1 MISLGHDFPGA
12 LVPSADAPHTTEVS
26 VRLSRMTLLSEDLTD
41 RLREANEEFT
51 RHYPGETGRRQPVH
65 TVYGG
70 AHLFKSDS
78 AKRLGSLAKRSLDQ
92 FAPDFLTFARAIELP
107 GSNELPESY
116 DEANDLITLLSEHP
130 DRARKEKKGAWLAQT
145 IYNRVVEKLQREP
158 VEDFRIDF
166 EDGYGNRPDDEEDRH
181 AVSAAAETA
190 EGSKSGTLPPFIG
203 IRIKPFNEELRARS
217 FRTLDI
223 FVSTLIDLNKGRL
236 PDNFVVTLPKITIPE
251 QVATLVALLKQ
262 LEQQA
267 ELPEGSLKFEMMIE
281 TTQSIINQRGQIN
294 LPLLLA
300 AAEGRCVA
308 AHFGT
313 YDYTAGCNI
322 TAAHQHMLHPACDFA
337 KNMMQVSFAGTGIWL
352 SDGAT
357 NIMPVAPHRFVEG
370 GEPLTTEQIEQ
381 NREVV
386 HRAWKLHY
394 DHIQHSL
401 TNAFY
406 QGWDLHPAQLPTRYA
421 AVYAFFLESL
431 EAASE
436 RLKNFVEKAAKAT
449 LVGDVFDDAATGQGL
464 LNYFLRAINCGAITE
479 DEAVELSGLTLPELR
494 SASFVKILKNR
505 QAL

>member
-1 MISLGHDFPGA
+1 MKAS
-12 LVPSADAPHTTEVS
+12 
-26 VRLSRMTLLSEDLTD
+26 LSEESLRDLTD
-41 RLREANEEFT
+41 RLRQANEAFAAI
-51 RHYPGETGRRQPVH
+51 YKGETGRRQPVH

-78 AKRLGSLAKRSLDQ
+78 ARRLGSLARRSLDQ
-92 FAPDFLTFARAIELP
+92 FAPDFLMFAKAIGLP
-107 GSNELPESY
+107 GADQLPESL
-116 DEANDLITLLSEHP
+116 DDANDLISILEASP
-130 DRARKEKKGAWLAQT
+130 DRMRRANKEAWLAHT
-145 IYNRVVEKLQREP
+145 IYKRVTEKLRHEP
-158 VEDFRIDF
+158 IEDFRIDF
-166 EDGYGNRPDDEEDRH
+166 EDGYGNRPDEEEDGH
-181 AVSAAAETA
+181 AVSAAAEVA
-190 EGSKSGTLPPFIG
+190 EGIKNGTLPPFIG

-217 FRTLDI
+217 IRTLDLFI
-223 FVSTLIDLNKGRL
+223 TTLVEQGGTL
-236 PDNFVVTLPKITIPE
+236 PENFVVTLPKITIPA
-251 QVATLVALLKQ
+251 QVSAMAALLEALEKQ
-262 LEQQA
+262 LG
-267 ELPEGSLKFEMMIE
+267 LSVNSLKFEMMIE
-281 TTQSIINQRGQIN
+281 TTQAIINHQGEIN

-322 TAAHQHMLHPACDFA
+322 TAAYQHMMHPACDFA

-370 GEPLTTEQIEQ
+370 GTPLTQEEIEE
-381 NREVV
+381 NRLVV
-386 HRAWKLHY
+386 HRAWRLHY

-401 TNAFY
+401 QGAFY

-421 AVYAFFLESL
+421 AVYAFFLDSL

-464 LNYFLRAINCGAITE
+464 LNYFLRAINCGAIAE
-479 DEAVELSGLTLPELR
+479 EEVLSLSGLTLEELH

-505 QAL
+505 QNL